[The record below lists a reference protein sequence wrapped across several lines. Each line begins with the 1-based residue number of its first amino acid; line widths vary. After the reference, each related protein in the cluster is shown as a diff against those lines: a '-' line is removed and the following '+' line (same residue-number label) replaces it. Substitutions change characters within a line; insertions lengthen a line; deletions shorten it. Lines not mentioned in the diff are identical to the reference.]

1 MMDILLREGKAYI
14 PEEALDDI
22 RETTIQPEVSGRAIA
37 TLALRASKDLSG
49 QFIQWDDPAVASL

>member
-22 RETTIQPEVSGRAIA
+22 QATTIQPEVSGRAIA
-37 TLALRASKDLSG
+37 TLALRASKTLSG
-49 QFIQWDDPAVASL
+49 KFIQWNDPAVEGL